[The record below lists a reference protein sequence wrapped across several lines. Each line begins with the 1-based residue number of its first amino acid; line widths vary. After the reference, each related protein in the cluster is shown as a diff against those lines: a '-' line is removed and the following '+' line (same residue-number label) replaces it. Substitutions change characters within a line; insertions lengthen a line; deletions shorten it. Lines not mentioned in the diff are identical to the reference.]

1 MNLITINIILYW
13 IFNEKTKFD
22 TGMTDNDGNM
32 CPITCPTA
40 CPWEHKSCPDIF
52 SNMKG
57 HNNGCSMPDICIY
70 EPFGLDGTKCYVP
83 CPLPPPA
90 DHYVCPGG
98 FDVNGCPMPD
108 TYIPTTGTY
117 INKSTST
124 VKVIM
129 KSI

>member
-1 MNLITINIILYW
+1 MNIIVYS
-13 IFNEKTKFD
+13 ISNGKPKVN

-32 CPITCPTA
+32 CPVTCPTA
-40 CPWEHKSCPDIF
+40 CPWEHKSCP
-52 SNMKG
+52 G
-57 HNNGCSMPDICIY
+57 GLHNNGCSMPDICIY

-83 CPLPPPA
+83 CPGPPPA
-90 DHYVCPGG
+90 NHTICPGG
-98 FDVNGCPMPD
+98 FDMNGCPMPD